1 MNSEQDKIYE
11 FAAKPVIESVLEG
24 FNGTV
29 FAYGQTSSGKT
40 HTMQGPNIDD
50 VRLKGIIPRM
60 VTTVFE
66 AIGESPDH
74 VEFRLKVSL
83 VEIYMERLRD
93 LLDIAKTDLKIRE
106 DKNRGIYIQDV
117 TEQYVSEE
125 NEIYN
130 LMRIGNSNRAI
141 SATQMNE
148 GSSRSHSLF
157 MLTVSQNNLNDM
169 SVNYINKNKH
179 FKTYK
184 NRQRQE
190 NCSLLI

>member
-1 MNSEQDKIYE
+1 MASEQDQIYD

-40 HTMQGPNIDD
+40 HTMQGPDIDNPK
-50 VRLKGIIPRM
+50 LKGIIPRM
-60 VTTVFE
+60 VTTVFD
-66 AIGESPDH
+66 AIGSSPDYI
-74 VEFRLKVSL
+74 EFRLKVAL
-83 VEIYMERLRD
+83 VEIYMERIRD
-93 LLDIAKTDLKIRE
+93 LLDITKTDLKIRE

-117 TEQYVSEE
+117 TETYVSEE

-130 LMRIGNSNRAI
+130 LMRIGTSNRAI

-157 MLTVSQNNLNDM
+157 MLTISQNNLNDL
-169 SVNYINKNKH
+169 SVFIIKIKN
-179 FKTYK
+179 F
-184 NRQRQE
+184 
-190 NCSLLI
+190 SLKI

>member
-50 VRLKGIIPRM
+50 PHLKGIIPRM

-66 AIGESPDH
+66 AIGNSPDH
-74 VEFRLKVSL
+74 IEFRLKVAL
-83 VEIYMERLRD
+83 AEIYMERIRD
-93 LLDIAKTDLKIRE
+93 LLDITKTDLKIRE

-117 TEQYVSEE
+117 TETYVSEE

-157 MLTVSQNNLNDM
+157 MLSVSQNNLNDM
-169 SVNYINKNKH
+169 SVFNIILLRQ
-179 FKTYK
+179 KTYK
-184 NRQRQE
+184 FY
-190 NCSLLI
+190 LG

>member
-1 MNSEQDKIYE
+1 MDSEQDKIYE

-50 VRLKGIIPRM
+50 PILKGIIPRM

-66 AIGESPDH
+66 AIGNSPDYI
-74 VEFRLKVSL
+74 EFRLKISL

-93 LLDIAKTDLKIRE
+93 LLDISKNDLKIRE

-117 TEQYVSEE
+117 TVTYVSEE
-125 NEIYN
+125 KEIYN
-130 LMRIGNSNRAI
+130 AMRIGNSNRAI

-148 GSSRSHSLF
+148 GSSRSHSIFL
-157 MLTVSQNNLNDM
+157 LTVSQNNLNDM
-169 SVNYINKNKH
+169 SVDNSK
-179 FKTYK
+179 
-184 NRQRQE
+184 
-190 NCSLLI
+190 